1 VERELTRPMS
11 WARRHPYAVDG
22 LLAALVVLVI
32 GHLGMT
38 RHAAAGYAIALV
50 MGGALI
56 VRRRWPIGAF
66 VVIACA
72 GGLQFALDVPVQ
84 AFDVAL
90 VVALYTVASN
100 RSRRDALVAL
110 AVVEVGVLTAGLWW
124 SNEPGRAIFGPA
136 VLALAAVLLG
146 NSVRLRRAYLD
157 ELEERAAR
165 LELERDQQAQIS
177 AAAERSRIAREL
189 HDVVAH
195 SLSVMVAQ
203 ADGAS
208 YAIDSDLAKAKG
220 AILSVAQTGRDA
232 LNEMRRLLGVL
243 RESDAGSGVAPQP
256 GVEQLGELIDSV
268 ERAGLPVRLKLTGS
282 PRPLPRGMELTA
294 YRIVQEALTN
304 TLKHAGDDPRAWVTI
319 DYGDG
324 AVELVVEDD
333 GAGAGALVGA
343 PGDESAG
350 PGQGLVGMRER
361 AAVYGGSV
369 VTGARPGG
377 GFRVVARLPLPPAV
391 QP

>member
-1 VERELTRPMS
+1 V
-11 WARRHPYAVDG
+11 
-22 LLAALVVLVI
+22 
-32 GHLGMT
+32 HLGMT
-38 RHAAAGYAIALV
+38 RHTVATYVIAVV
-50 MGGALI
+50 MGVALI
-56 VRRRWPIGAF
+56 LRRRWPI
-66 VVIACA
+66 VVFGIIACA
-72 GGLQFALDVPVQ
+72 GALQFVLDVPVQ

-90 VVALYTVASN
+90 VVSLYTVASN
-100 RSRRDALVAL
+100 RSRRDALLAL
-110 AVVEVGVLTAGLWW
+110 AVVEVGVLTAGIWW
-124 SNEPGRAIFGPA
+124 SNEPGRAIFGPG

-146 NSVRLRRAYLD
+146 NSIRLRRAYLD

-165 LELERDQQAQIS
+165 LEFERDQQVQIA

-189 HDVVAH
+189 HDVGAH

-243 RESDAGSGVAPQP
+243 RGSDAGNGVAPQP
-256 GVEQLGELIDSV
+256 GVEQLGELVDSV
-268 ERAGLPVRLKLTGS
+268 ERAGLPVKLKLTGS

-304 TLKHAGDDPRAWVTI
+304 TLKHGGDDPRAWVTI
-319 DYGDG
+319 DYGDD
-324 AVELVVEDD
+324 AVELLVEDD
-333 GAGAGALVGA
+333 GPGGNGGGGGALVGA
-343 PGDESAG
+343 ASG

-361 AAVYGGSV
+361 AALYGGSV
-369 VTGARPGG
+369 VTGPRPGG
-377 GFRVVARLPLPPAV
+377 GFRVVARLPLPANP
-391 QP
+391 